1 VSAVLEVS
9 GLEKRFAGLHVIDD
23 LSFTVGEEALGI
35 VGPNGAGKTTML
47 NLVAGEL
54 RPDRGSVRFDGREI
68 TRLSAHRRARAGIG
82 RTAQIPRP
90 FDGLTV
96 YENVLAGATFAAGSG
111 RRARARLAV
120 AALARTEMLD
130 VANVRAGSLRLLD
143 RKRLEI
149 ARALAT
155 RPRLLLL
162 DEIAGGLTEPE
173 IEHLVELI
181 RAIRGEGVVIVWIE
195 HVLHALLAVA
205 DRLIAMDRG
214 RALVAGGP
222 QDVMT
227 SDAVRSIYLGEAAP

>member
-9 GLEKRFAGLHVIDD
+9 GLEKHFDGLHVIDD

-96 YENVLAGATFAAGSG
+96 YENVLAGAMFASGSG

-120 AALARTEMLD
+120 AALARTEMLEA
-130 VANVRAGSLRLLD
+130 ANVRAGSLRLLD

-155 RPRLLLL
+155 RPRVLLL

-173 IEHLVELI
+173 IERLVELI

-214 RALVAGGP
+214 RALVAGDP